1 MKAVVY
7 EKFGGSDVLQ
17 FRDMPDPV
25 PLDGEV
31 LVEVFA
37 SSVNPIDI
45 KVRSGSLR
53 AVSGKRFPRIPG
65 ADLSGRVLESR
76 HPRFKA
82 GDKVYGMS
90 RVFRGGCHAEKI
102 ALPANYLSP
111 KPATLSHNTAAILPL
126 TGLTCIQALVR
137 KCNLRARQEVLI
149 NGCTG
154 GVGSMAVQLAAAKQ
168 AMVTGVCSE
177 KNAGLAMKLGA
188 DHVVSYEHEDL
199 YRIGR
204 FDIIFDAAGK
214 MDIRGAKKML
224 KDGGKYITTEVG
236 LRIMIWSAFSAAI
249 NFVNVKPDADD
260 LLYLSKMVEEKMVT
274 PLIDRDYPLDQI
286 ARAHDYVEKGH
297 SRGKVLIRIRQ
308 AGQG

>member
-7 EKFGGSDVLQ
+7 DKFGGSDVLQ
-17 FRDMPDPV
+17 FRDIPDPL
-25 PLDGEV
+25 PGEGEV

-53 AVSGKRFPRIPG
+53 AISGKRFPRIPG
-65 ADLSGRVLESR
+65 ADLSGKVLESR
-76 HPRFKA
+76 HPRFKT

-90 RVFRGGCHAEKI
+90 RIFRGGCHAEKI
-102 ALPANYLSP
+102 ALPANCLSP

-137 KCNLRARQEVLI
+137 KCKLRARQEVLI

-154 GVGSMAVQLAAAKQ
+154 GVGSLAVQLAAAKQ

-177 KNAGLAMKLGA
+177 KNAGLATKLGA
-188 DHVVSYEHEDL
+188 DHVVSYENEDL
-199 YRIGR
+199 YRLGR

-214 MDIRGAKKML
+214 MNIHRAKKML
-224 KDGGKYITTEVG
+224 RAGGKYITTAVG
-236 LRIMIWSAFSAAI
+236 LRIMLLSFFSARI
-249 NFVNVKPDADD
+249 NYVNVKPDEED
-260 LLYLSKMVEEKMVT
+260 LRYLSKLVEEKMLT
-274 PLIDRDYPLDQI
+274 PLIDRDYPLDQL

-297 SRGKVLIRIRQ
+297 SRGKVLIRVRP